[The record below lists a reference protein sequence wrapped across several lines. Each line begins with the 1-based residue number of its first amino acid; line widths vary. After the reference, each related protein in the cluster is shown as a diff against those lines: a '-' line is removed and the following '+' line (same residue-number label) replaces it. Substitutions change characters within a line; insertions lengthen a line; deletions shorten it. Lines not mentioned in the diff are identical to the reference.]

1 MLKAL
6 HIRNVVLIDH
16 LALEFSSGLAAL
28 TGETGAGKSILL
40 DSLGLALGGRAD
52 AGLVRRG
59 TDQASVTVEFDLDP
73 KSGHPVFA
81 LLAEHG
87 LTSLDQLILRRVLGA
102 DGRSR
107 AYVNDESVSVGLLKS
122 IGESLVDIHGQFET
136 YGLLNPS
143 THRSV
148 LDRFCG
154 KSDLVSNVSGAFSLW
169 RASLDK
175 LSDAEAQSQE
185 AARSEAYLRDCVREL
200 EELSPEEGEEDALL
214 AKKKALQNLDALR
227 GCYASVLEGLGGE
240 QGADI
245 QIGQAWRQLDRM
257 SDKIGSDLTDVLAA
271 LDRASQDVQL
281 ACQLTERLASSLDLG
296 GLSLEEIEDRLY
308 ALRGAARKF
317 QCRCDE
323 LPARLLEMSSQL
335 QMIDGQGD
343 LLSRLQAEVQQNRA
357 AYIGLAEELHER
369 RAGAAGKLDQLV
381 QKELKPLKLEKALF
395 RTAVDRLSSE
405 ALWNSHGFDD
415 VRFEVSTNSGRAD
428 AVFGPLNKIASGG
441 EMARFM
447 LALKVV
453 LAESLSYQG
462 VYVFDEID
470 TGIGGATANAVGER
484 LASLAAKHQVM
495 VVTHS
500 PQVAARADYHWMV
513 SKSGGTTEV
522 VPLTGEERRE
532 EIARMLAGAEI
543 THEARAAAARLIEL
557 G

>member
-59 TDQASVTVEFDLDP
+59 SDQASVTVEFDLDP
-73 KSGHPVFA
+73 ASSHPVFA
-81 LLAEHG
+81 LLGEHG
-87 LTSLDQLILRRVLGA
+87 LDSGDQLILRRTLGT

-122 IGESLVDIHGQFET
+122 IGETLVDIHGQFET

-154 KSDLVSNVSGAFSLW
+154 KHDVFSAISDAFQLW
-169 RASLDK
+169 RQSEAALA
-175 LSDAEAQSQE
+175 DAQAQAQE
-185 AARSEAYLRDCVREL
+185 AARNEAYLRDCVREL
-200 EELSPEEGEEDALL
+200 DELDPQDGEEDALL

-227 GCYASVLEGLGGE
+227 ACYAGVIEGLGGE

-257 SDKIGSDLTDVLAA
+257 SDKIGEDIGELLSA
-271 LDRASQDVQL
+271 LDRAAQDVQL
-281 ACQLTERLASSLDLG
+281 ACQLTERLAASLDLG
-296 GLSLEEIEDRLY
+296 DLSPEEIEDRLY

-323 LPARLLEMSSQL
+323 LPAQLADMAAQL
-335 QMIDGQGD
+335 QLIDHQGGA
-343 LLSRLQAEVQQNRA
+343 LTRLEADVKTARA
-357 AYIGLAEELHER
+357 AYVRHAETLHDLR
-369 RAGAAGKLDQLV
+369 IAAATKLDRLV
-381 QKELKPLKLEKALF
+381 QAELKPLKLEKALF
-395 RTAVDRLSSE
+395 RTAVDRLASDS
-405 ALWNSHGFDD
+405 LWGHHGFDE
-415 VRFEVSTNSGRAD
+415 VRFEVSTNSSAED

-453 LAESLSYQG
+453 LAESLPYQG

-484 LASLAAKHQVM
+484 LAALALRHQVM

-500 PQVAARADYHWMV
+500 PQVAARANSHWMV
-513 SKSGGTTEV
+513 SKAAGVTEV
-522 VPLTGEERRE
+522 VPLSGEERRE

-543 THEARAAAARLIEL
+543 THEARAAAARLIDR